1 MRAGRGSLHF
11 TNKRPMTTA
20 IERDPARPAHMI
32 LGPADGV
39 DRGGRIE
46 ESIDGGHNWKVVM
59 DGVEDPWANHMVE
72 RFSRSAMSCSRW
84 FPMAA

>member
-1 MRAGRGSLHF
+1 
-11 TNKRPMTTA
+11 MTTA
-20 IERDPARPAHMI
+20 IERYPARPAHLI

-84 FPMAA
+84 FPMAV